1 MRILIYTMIGLGVII
16 MVTNIARYWLFL
28 RSLRDVLTSGQKTN
42 GFWKNLALWL
52 LVFFLGGYIFI
63 GYFSNPDLMMAGV
76 LFGGS
81 IFVAIVLTLM
91 FHLVQT
97 VKDNS
102 LEMTQTLIGMIESR
116 DTNLNGHSRY
126 VQNLTMLFYK
136 YLPEEMK
143 KEMNPLSLEYA
154 ALMHDVGK
162 LGIPESVLHKPGKL
176 NDEEW
181 AQMKQHPKMGV
192 KFMEPLR
199 SFRHIMPWI
208 LYHHERIDGK
218 GYYGVPGD
226 EIPLAA
232 RIIAICDTYSAITM
246 KRSYKEAMPHDV
258 AMSIVNNVAG
268 LQLDMHLVQIFN
280 KIPKEELQKCVPDE
294 LK

>member
-192 KFMEPLR
+192 KYMEPLR

>member
-218 GYYGVPGD
+218 VYYGVPGD

>member
-246 KRSYKEAMPHDV
+246 KRSYKEAMPHDI